1 MQLFVAHT
9 EEEEEVE
16 TEKAEEGNGAEAAK

>member
-16 TEKAEEGNGAEAAK
+16 MEKAEEGNNAEAAK